1 MKQDESAIDLYT
13 FAHLG
18 FGIGAKQLGMST
30 NQILII
36 AVAYEILEP
45 SIIKYMRESLNINAW
60 GYESKSNIVV
70 DVLAAY
76 VGAKIGEK
84 I

>member
-1 MKQDESAIDLYT
+1 MKQLDID
-13 FAHLG
+13 
-18 FGIGAKQLGMST
+18 
-30 NQILII
+30 
-36 AVAYEILEP
+36 
-45 SIIKYMRESLNINAW
+45 AW

-76 VGAKIGEK
+76 VGTKIGEK